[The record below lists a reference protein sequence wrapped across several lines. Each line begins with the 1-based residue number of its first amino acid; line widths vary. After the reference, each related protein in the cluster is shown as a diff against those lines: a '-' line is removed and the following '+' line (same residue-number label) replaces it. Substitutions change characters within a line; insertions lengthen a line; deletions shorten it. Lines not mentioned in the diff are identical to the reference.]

1 MVHEKEGKK
10 PYRAGDPCPG
20 NGGRMKALVMTAD
33 ELRAYIRCLPEQVIL
48 RVIIQEVRD
57 GTEENEEV

>member
-1 MVHEKEGKK
+1 
-10 PYRAGDPCPG
+10 
-20 NGGRMKALVMTAD
+20 MKALVMTAD

>member
-1 MVHEKEGKK
+1 MRKFEKNVPGRKCS
-10 PYRAGDPCPG
+10 CPG
-20 NGGRMKALVMTAD
+20 KGGRMKALVMTAD